1 MPIKLDMIPAR
12 LPPACPCSRE
22 IPFSPGS
29 CSSFPCYPPCRVLN
43 HLSYY
48 GVFLFSSSPHT
59 ALPPGPSTSWV
70 ISPRRA
76 SADKVSLNFNT
87 RPFPGFVQA
96 IPDHPRSFPYG
107 FSIAD
112 PRLDLRCPKPQS
124 RSASESGRQ
133 ELPSSHHSGV
143 RLEISLPRPRDN
155 AGEKRQTGEHHTAR
169 KPHISPWSGKLHEKH
184 LSTLPIRVSC
194 RCAHLISTS
203 APSQRAC
210 GGF

>member
-1 MPIKLDMIPAR
+1 MKSTTSAIFTRLPVLMDSRAPMPIKLDMIPAR

-48 GVFLFSSSPHT
+48 GVLLFSSSPHT

-96 IPDHPRSFPYG
+96 IPDHPRIVPLRIFNCRSSPGSALPETSEPFCFRIRQARAPLVSPLGSAIRNFP
-107 FSIAD
+107 
-112 PRLDLRCPKPQS
+112 
-124 RSASESGRQ
+124 
-133 ELPSSHHSGV
+133 
-143 RLEISLPRPRDN
+143 
-155 AGEKRQTGEHHTAR
+155 
-169 KPHISPWSGKLHEKH
+169 
-184 LSTLPIRVSC
+184 
-194 RCAHLISTS
+194 STS
-203 APSQRAC
+203 PRQRRRKAADRRASYRKETSHLA
-210 GGF
+210 FVRETS